1 MEIKDIKIYLL
12 TLNPFTHRIGPEHMK
27 FCLELFDERISEF
40 GKPIAIRKDLWS
52 QKRDDKDEKE
62 KSLKS
67 LSKYYKEKR
76 QGKRINLN

>member
-1 MEIKDIKIYLL
+1 
-12 TLNPFTHRIGPEHMK
+12 MK
-27 FCLELFDERISEF
+27 FRPEPFDERISEF

-67 LSKYYKEKR
+67 LSKYYKEKC